1 MVGVTL
7 LSRPSFFLRQRFR
20 ELHQGALPADAAA
33 ICEAV
38 TRPTMRFVPIKTAE
52 QQATLTVHRTRDLL
66 ISQRTQLINALP
78 AHLAELGLV
87 ANRSASLDER

>member
-20 ELHQGALPADAAA
+20 ELHQGALPADAAT
-33 ICEAV
+33 ICKAV
-38 TRPTMRFVPIKTAE
+38 TRPTMRFVPVKTAE

-66 ISQRTQLINALP
+66 ISQQTQLINALP